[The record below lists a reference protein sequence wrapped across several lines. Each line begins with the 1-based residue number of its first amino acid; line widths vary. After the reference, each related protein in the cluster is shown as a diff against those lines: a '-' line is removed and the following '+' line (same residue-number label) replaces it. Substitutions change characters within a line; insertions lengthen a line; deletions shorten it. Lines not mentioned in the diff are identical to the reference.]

1 MNTLKYRVWSKLLN
15 IWVTD
20 LYLENMA
27 KSDDM
32 LNDLLGNENLIFQRM
47 IGQKDYVGTDI
58 YEGDLL
64 EPIANFKNPKTYEC
78 KYSID
83 RVSFIFQSGDVT
95 LLWKDF
101 ITHYGLKPV
110 VKGNILEK
118 TVDKI

>member
-15 IWVTD
+15 VWVTD

-64 EPIANFKNPKTYEC
+64 EAIAIKNPKTYEC

-83 RVSFIFQSGDVT
+83 RVSFVFQSGNVVI
-95 LLWKDF
+95 LWNDF